1 MTVAYNTAVA
11 LSIPCLFKN
20 KLVFKCYS
28 FIEGLVRHTL
38 AEYRAISKTFMLSLN
53 FHFEGNE

>member
-11 LSIPCLFKN
+11 LSIPCLFQN

-28 FIEGLVRHTL
+28 FLEGLVRHTL
-38 AEYRAISKTFMLSLN
+38 CSENLN
-53 FHFEGNE
+53 RKIRILKAVIKVAVI